1 MLAELEMFFFLS
13 LRFRNWSPTII
24 CSTQLA
30 RENSATK
37 AVLIYVDLH
46 SLFLLFTCLFHDEN
60 IRATLWFVWRRKPHR
75 FSRFSLHQQHHKVVL
90 HFIDHWNTLFWVPKY
105 FAGKSSSIKLNLP
118 SAGRRLN
125 FHSLGQCWKCGSK
138 HKIERKFKA

>member
-30 RENSATK
+30 WENSATK

-90 HFIDHWNTLFWVPKY
+90 HFIDHKY
-105 FAGKSSSIKLNLP
+105 FVSDSEIL
-118 SAGRRLN
+118 
-125 FHSLGQCWKCGSK
+125 CWQVFE
-138 HKIERKFKA
+138 HKIESPKCWQKIELPLSRSVLKMRFEA